1 MYYFYIVKENSLAH
15 RVLMHNLPMKV
26 GSIILVKD
34 DEFESFKK
42 DIQIFPLDASVS
54 KVILSRKN

>member
-1 MYYFYIVKENSLAH
+1 VYYFYIVKENSLAH

-26 GSIILVKD
+26 GSIVLVKD